1 MSSGHKRESRRI
13 GKINERYFVAL
24 MFGLCEQPFR
34 LRLQYA
40 IDILL
45 KRWKRPNEST
55 TNHE

>member
-34 LRLQYA
+34 LRL
-40 IDILL
+40 
-45 KRWKRPNEST
+45 
-55 TNHE
+55 